1 MPCQT
6 PQFQGTPLQLAR
18 NFAVMTGVNAGLHA
32 LIKHARGGKDD
43 VQTLMGASFGSGAA
57 FSLVSGL
64 AGPNKLTGAVTMGM
78 SFALIQGLFHQV
90 GKAFGGGGGK
100 EDETEYEATRAM
112 LYSLGLTRYE
122 KNFKKNQLN
131 DQTLALL
138 TDSALKDSKVPPGP
152 RLLILEHVATTDY
165 SVLPE
170 VAA

>member
-1 MPCQT
+1 
-6 PQFQGTPLQLAR
+6 
-18 NFAVMTGVNAGLHA
+18 
-32 LIKHARGGKDD
+32 
-43 VQTLMGASFGSGAA
+43 
-57 FSLVSGL
+57 
-64 AGPNKLTGAVTMGM
+64 
-78 SFALIQGLFHQV
+78 
-90 GKAFGGGGGK
+90 
-100 EDETEYEATRAM
+100 M